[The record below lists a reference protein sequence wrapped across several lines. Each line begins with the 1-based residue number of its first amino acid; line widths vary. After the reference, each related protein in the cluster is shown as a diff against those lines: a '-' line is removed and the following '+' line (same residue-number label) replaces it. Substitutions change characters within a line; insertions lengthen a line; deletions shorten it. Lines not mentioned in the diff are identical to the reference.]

1 MRAVGSVIDVELGL
15 GYSGCASGLYPA
27 EDTLQ
32 PLRPCWV
39 EAEIQPADMTELHRI
54 ITETPVQNDIQGWCC
69 QDYVMEAL
77 ERFE

>member
-1 MRAVGSVIDVELGL
+1 
-15 GYSGCASGLYPA
+15 
-27 EDTLQ
+27 
-32 PLRPCWV
+32 
-39 EAEIQPADMTELHRI
+39 MTELHRI